1 MVKAFVRSEVSMS
14 RVIFLNG
21 SFLPAEDAKVSV
33 MDRGFLFS
41 DGVYEG
47 VGVLDGHLVDND
59 AHLERFERSMREIQI
74 ANPHSRAAWTKFEE
88 ELVRRNEISEGFLY
102 LQITRGVA
110 ERDFVFPTSAEPT
123 VMMFTQAKTIAQA
136 PAAEKGIAVITVA
149 DQRWKRRDIKSVS
162 LLAQVLAKQAAKEA
176 GAQEAWMVE
185 DGFVTEGGSSSAFI
199 ITPAGK
205 IVVRPL
211 SNAILPGITR
221 KSLLRLSQE
230 AGIALEERL
239 FTVEEAYGA
248 AEAFLTSASNF
259 VLPVV
264 SIDGR
269 PVGDGKP
276 GPLTQRLRYLYLD
289 MARTPRRVGSR
300 NPAASGPFPS
310 KGADP

>member
-1 MVKAFVRSEVSMS
+1 MARM
-14 RVIFLNG
+14 IFLNG
-21 SFLPAEDAKVSV
+21 AFLPEADAKVSV

-47 VGVLDGHLVDND
+47 VGILDGRVVDND
-59 AHLERFERSMREIQI
+59 AHLERFERSMGEIRI
-74 ANPHSRAAWTKFEE
+74 PNPYSRDQWTALET
-88 ELVRRNEISEGFLY
+88 ELVRRNSVDEGFLY
-102 LQITRGVA
+102 LQVTRGVA
-110 ERDFVFPTSAEPT
+110 ERDFVFPGQATPT
-123 VMMFTQAKTIAQA
+123 VLMFTQVKAIVKS
-136 PAAEKGIAVITVA
+136 PAAESGIAVVTVP

-185 DGFVTEGGSSSAFI
+185 DGHVTEGGSSSAFI
-199 ITPAGK
+199 VTPSGN

-221 KSLLRLSQE
+221 KALLRLSEE
-230 AGIALEERL
+230 AGIPLEERR
-239 FTVEEAYGA
+239 FTVAEAYEA

-269 PVGDGKP
+269 PVGDGTP
-276 GPLTQRLRYLYLD
+276 GPVTRQLQALYLE
-289 MARTPRRVGSR
+289 MAR
-300 NPAASGPFPS
+300 A
-310 KGADP
+310 